1 MIYNILFSTFYVFYN
16 GRNDGQV
23 FVNYGWDDSGFT
35 RFSLNKNNDL
45 LPCRFLYLRIKIKN
59 S

>member
-1 MIYNILFSTFYVFYN
+1 MIYNILFSTFYVMEGMM
-16 GRNDGQV
+16 GRL
-23 FVNYGWDDSGFT
+23 FVNYGWDDSGFI

>member
-1 MIYNILFSTFYVFYN
+1 MIYNILFSTFYVMEGMM
-16 GRNDGQV
+16 GRV
-23 FVNYGWDDSGFT
+23 FVNYGWDDAGFT
-35 RFSLNKNNDL
+35 GFSLNKNNDL